1 MLHIR
6 SFTGSQYTS
15 SVEMLLDRFGQS
27 NKICK
32 KSWENVD
39 MQVSTLKVL
48 WGTSRI
54 NLSRTSLK
62 RQIGT
67 SHGHHFRTF
76 PGRQIGTSPGFQIR
90 TSPGRSNRIFR
101 GLPGDVGGERPR
113 EVLGTNIC
121 RLGKHLSIIGRA
133 KKADR

>member
-32 KSWENVD
+32 KSLENVD
-39 MQVSTLKVL
+39 MQMSTLKIL

-54 NLSRTSLK
+54 NVSGTSLK

-76 PGRQIGTSPGFQIR
+76 PRRQIG

>member
-1 MLHIR
+1 MLHLR
-6 SFTGSQYTS
+6 SFTGSQYTL

-32 KSWENVD
+32 KSLENVD
-39 MQVSTLKVL
+39 MQMSTLKIL

-54 NLSRTSLK
+54 NVSGTSLK

-76 PGRQIGTSPGFQIR
+76 PRRQIG

-113 EVLGTNIC
+113 EVLETNIC
-121 RLGKHLSIIGRA
+121 RLGKHFSIIGRA